1 MTDKSKAVWK
11 FISKCPLI
19 PGYLTF
25 NSIEEFVGSTGL
37 IPVSSED
44 SIQEYTDGS
53 KKIEYIFAITQMKPF
68 DTGTNETNLV
78 SLADMQA
85 FVDWVKA
92 QDAAGNYPEF
102 PDNCIIESIEPLQN
116 MPDLAGVD
124 ASMVAKY
131 MFQFRII
138 YIQEV

>member
-25 NSIEEFVGSTGL
+25 NSIEEFVNSTGL